1 MGEKGTYDLGYGLRS
16 GVEKYSIDIDNRHQ
30 SHANERRLILLP
42 EKRMSPSLASRK
54 FFQVPKGME
63 TLIQM
68 SDFGKKDSWEA
79 ATILQ
84 FLGLT
89 VWTLFLS

>member
-1 MGEKGTYDLGYGLRS
+1 MGCDLRS
-16 GVEKYSIDIDNRHQ
+16 EVERPSIDLDNRHQ

-63 TLIQM
+63 TLTQM

-79 ATILQ
+79 DTILQ

>member
-1 MGEKGTYDLGYGLRS
+1 MGCDLRAE
-16 GVEKYSIDIDNRHQ
+16 VERPSIDLDNRHQ

-79 ATILQ
+79 DTILQ